1 MNDNS
6 KILTDLPIKEGPF
19 IRTANRLTADHDPI
33 LIRYSEVNGGK
44 IDSKQAVMHLST
56 ESIKSTRSI
65 LVDDH
70 FKKDLGLDPVQ
81 ITANALIN
89 EMVNSFDLRLFN
101 EYSGFAKRTRD
112 LIKLNT
118 RWSRFLHRFLKISMT
133 EYSNNPAH
141 HIRFQIAKLK
151 GLSHKSEERFFAV
164 MGPSLATLLLE
175 QTGFVYDSGSES
187 NSSFVLS
194 YGTLDL
200 NIKIFINP
208 NLGWQDNSIIVGRF
222 TSPDND
228 GTYYSILDSKIE
240 EFADPHESINT
251 FLSIKSFIGGVGDR
265 CHLNYIYSNLEIG
278 KKPLWKKLIGA

>member
-19 IRTANRLTADHDPI
+19 IQTANRLTVDHDPI
-33 LIRYSEVNGGK
+33 LIRYSEINDGE
-44 IDSKQAVMHLST
+44 IHSKQAVMPLST
-56 ESIKSTRSI
+56 ERIKSTRSI

-70 FKKDLGLDPVQ
+70 FKKDLGLDPTQ
-81 ITANALIN
+81 ITVHSLIN

-101 EYSGFAKRTRD
+101 EYSEFAKRTRD

-118 RWSRFLHRFLKISMT
+118 RWSRFLHRFLKIPMT
-133 EYSNNPAH
+133 EYSNNPVH

-151 GLSHKSEERFFAV
+151 SLSPKSEERFFAV
-164 MGPSLATLLLE
+164 MGPSLATLLSG
-175 QTGFVYDSGSES
+175 QTCFVYDSES
-187 NSSFVLS
+187 NSGFVLS

-228 GTYYSILDSKIE
+228 GTYYSILDSKVE
-240 EFADPHESINT
+240 EFVDSHESINT
-251 FLSIKSFIGGVGDR
+251 ILSIRSFTGGVGDR

-278 KKPLWKKLIGA
+278 KKPLWRKLIGA